1 MIKKPTTTKV
11 ARKKSSQ
18 LQNGMV
24 NFNFANVSYQIDPS
38 RRKVYHRWIEVETAK
53 TCVIMG
59 AWSQSR
65 SPEKRAV

>member
-1 MIKKPTTTKV
+1 MIKKNAGN

-18 LQNGMV
+18 TQNGMIH
-24 NFNFANVSYQIDPS
+24 FSFADVSYQIDPS

-53 TCVIMG
+53 TCQIMG

-65 SPEKRAV
+65 AQEKRAV

>member
-1 MIKKPTTTKV
+1 MIKKNAGN

-18 LQNGMV
+18 TLNGMI
-24 NFNFANVSYQIDPS
+24 NFSFADVSYQIDPS

-53 TCVIMG
+53 TCQIMG

-65 SPEKRAV
+65 AQEKRAV